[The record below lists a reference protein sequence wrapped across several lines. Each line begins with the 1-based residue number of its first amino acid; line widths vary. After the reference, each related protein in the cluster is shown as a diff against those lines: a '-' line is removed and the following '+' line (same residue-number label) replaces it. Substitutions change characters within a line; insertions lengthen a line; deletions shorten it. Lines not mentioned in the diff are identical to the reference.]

1 MDENKEK
8 IISALEESGVLIDGS
23 IEEANI
29 NQYFDDSIQFMT
41 FLVNLENIFEIEF
54 PNELLVFENFDNI
67 NNICEMIQELKGN
80 EV

>member
-67 NNICEMIQELKGN
+67 NNIVLITQLSELLK
-80 EV
+80 

>member
-29 NQYFDDSIQFMT
+29 NQ
-41 FLVNLENIFEIEF
+41 
-54 PNELLVFENFDNI
+54 
-67 NNICEMIQELKGN
+67 
-80 EV
+80 

>member
-80 EV
+80 EG

>member
-1 MDENKEK
+1 
-8 IISALEESGVLIDGS
+8 
-23 IEEANI
+23 
-29 NQYFDDSIQFMT
+29 MT

-80 EV
+80 EG

>member
-23 IEEANI
+23 NEEANI

-80 EV
+80 EG